1 MNYTICH
8 MTSVHSRDDVRVF
21 RKMCTSLAAN
31 NFKVYLVVADGLG
44 NENLNQVEIIDVGI
58 KKNRITRLIS
68 SGKQVYQKSLQL
80 DCDLYHIHDPEL
92 IPFGLKLL
100 KKGKKVIFDSH
111 EDFPNQILEKKWIPY
126 ILRTLISYL
135 VRIYY
140 KVHMKQFSAV
150 LTVTPHIVENLSQ
163 LGVKS
168 MLITNYP
175 EIDSNINIDFD
186 FQNYI
191 NRQNDFIYSGTVYE
205 SSQQSIILQSI
216 DNIDNIQYTIVG
228 SIEPYQ
234 LSNFQ
239 KYNSWKKVKYVT
251 FVPKKEV
258 YALYSKATIAAC
270 IFDYSPNLGYKKGSL
285 GITKLFEYMQ
295 VGLPIICTDFELWKE
310 QIVDKYQCG
319 ICVNPHDPK
328 AVKKAIEYLISNK
341 EEAYQMGQNGKRAV
355 IEEFNWASQ
364 EKKLIDL
371 YHQILEKK

>member
-21 RKMCTSLAAN
+21 RKMCTSLASN

-68 SGKQVYQKSLQL
+68 SGKQVYQKSLLL

-92 IPFGLKLL
+92 IPFGLKLR
-100 KKGKKVIFDSH
+100 KHQKTVIFDSH
-111 EDFPNQILEKKWIPY
+111 EDFPRQLLEKEWIPLVLRK
-126 ILRTLISYL
+126 ILSFTADQYFR
-135 VRIYY
+135 
-140 KVHMKQFSAV
+140 KVLKKFNHV
-150 LTVTPHIVENLSQ
+150 ITVSPHIKDELEQYTPIVTT
-163 LGVKS
+163 
-168 MLITNYP
+168 ITNYP
-175 EIDSNINIDFD
+175 IVEIDSKIDYIE
-186 FQNYI
+186 NYSERNNSI
-191 NRQNDFIYSGTVYE
+191 CYSGTVYKT
-205 SSQQSIILQSI
+205 SQQKVILTAIEEIDSIT
-216 DNIDNIQYTIVG
+216 YTMVG
-228 SIEPYQ
+228 VIEDDYKKSLESQ
-234 LSNFQ
+234 RGWEKVIFI
-239 KYNSWKKVKYVT
+239 NS
-251 FVPKKEV
+251 VPKSK
-258 YALYSKATIAAC
+258 LYEIYHSVTVGIVL
-270 IFDYSPNLGYKKGSL
+270 FDYLPNVGYKKGTL
-285 GITKLFEYMQ
+285 GNNKIFEYMQ

-328 AVKKAIEYLISNK
+328 AVKEAIEYLISHK

-371 YHQILEKK
+371 YHQILDQK